1 MNTSSLCTIIGMLS
15 LGMSWAQ
22 ELGNWKAIG
31 GEVKV
36 CMAAIVAFSRDILL
50 PELPKRTRV
59 LQLNN

>member
-1 MNTSSLCTIIGMLS
+1 MHASSLCTIIGMLS

-36 CMAAIVAFSRDILL
+36 CMAVVVASASSR
-50 PELPKRTRV
+50 
-59 LQLNN
+59 